1 MKNYF
6 KDIGA
11 TSRSETHSFSD
22 GKGGQVDR
30 TVDYLVDL
38 EVFLTGLIES
48 LGYKKPILSLSM
60 DSGQGQFLFTGKLGD
75 LEGKFQYFQSLN
87 TVEQLV
93 FSWLIWRH

>member
-6 KDIGA
+6 KEIGA

-38 EVFLTGLIES
+38 GCIQLNVIKSLTNRYIASFFG
-48 LGYKKPILSLSM
+48 
-60 DSGQGQFLFTGKLGD
+60 
-75 LEGKFQYFQSLN
+75 
-87 TVEQLV
+87 
-93 FSWLIWRH
+93 